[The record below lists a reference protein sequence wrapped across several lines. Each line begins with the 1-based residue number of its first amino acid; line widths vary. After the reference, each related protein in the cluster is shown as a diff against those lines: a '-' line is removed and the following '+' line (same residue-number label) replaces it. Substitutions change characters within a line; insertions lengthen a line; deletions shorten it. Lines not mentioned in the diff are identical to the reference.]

1 MFDISKFTSVAAQ
14 TLSNNAEMHWLYQT
28 QDSAADIQK
37 IDATHFNNYFGEAYS
52 LLSEGNIITVRHM
65 STPDDTAATLSMTS
79 TVIDEVDYI
88 VIHKGEQLETNAGVS
103 TVVKSVYVYPLQK
116 GQRILVRK
124 FDNSTTFTN
133 TNVSFQS
140 PVCVSKL
147 GVVRLAAVTADLVLT
162 LKQHDHGGTQL
173 GTVTMDDDESAHAG
187 YFVETS
193 LANSSQCVE
202 TSFNIEG
209 NAAAGN
215 APFIVYL
222 LAESDA
228 SAHVDTLALTAPV
241 ANANQGNNLSWIS
254 PVSGRITKILVG
266 ASANATG
273 AASTWTASIAGTAV
287 TGGVATIAI
296 GSASAVAIPTAL
308 NIVNAGQEIT
318 VVGTAL
324 GTAGTANVA
333 VLIEA

>member
-14 TLSNNAEMHWLYQT
+14 ALSDNAEMHWLYQT
-28 QDSAADIQK
+28 TDSAATIQLS
-37 IDATHFNNYFGEAYS
+37 AANHFNNYFADAYS

-88 VIHKGEQLETNAGVS
+88 VIHKGEHRDANARI
-103 TVVKSVYVYPLQK
+103 VKDIFVYPLQK

-124 FDNSTTFTN
+124 FDNATNFTN

-140 PVCVSKL
+140 NVCV
-147 GVVRLAAVTADLVLT
+147 TLT
-162 LKQHDHGGTQL
+162 IKQHDSVGTQL
-173 GTVTMDDDESAHAG
+173 GTVTMSVANSADAN
-187 YFVETS
+187 YFNETA

-202 TSFNIEG
+202 TSFNIAG

-215 APFIVYL
+215 APFIVFL

-228 SAHVDTLALTAPV
+228 SAHVDTVSLTAPV
-241 ANANQGNNLSWIS
+241 ANANQVNNLSWIS
-254 PVSGRITKILVG
+254 PVSGRITKIYVG

-273 AASTWTASIAGTAV
+273 ADSTWTASIAGTAV
-287 TGGVATIAI
+287 TGGVATIAV
-296 GSASAVAIPTAL
+296 GSASGVATPTDL

-318 VVGTAL
+318 IAGTAL

>member
-14 TLSNNAEMHWLYQT
+14 TLSNNAEMHWLYET

-37 IDATHFNNYFGEAYS
+37 IDATHFNNYFSEAYS

-65 STPDDTAATLSMTS
+65 STPDNTAATLSMTS

-88 VIHKGEQLETNAGVS
+88 VIHKGEQLETNNNVS

-124 FDNSTTFTN
+124 FDDSTTFAN
-133 TNVSFQS
+133 TDVSFQS

-147 GVVRLAAVTADLVLT
+147 GIVRLAAVTADLVLT
-162 LKQHDHGGTQL
+162 LKQHDHHGTQL
-173 GTVTMDDDESAHAG
+173 GTVTMTAANSQHAG
-187 YFVETS
+187 HFVETS
-193 LANSSQCVE
+193 LANSSQCIE
-202 TSFNIEG
+202 SSFNIEG

-241 ANANQGNNLSWIS
+241 ANANQGNNLSWVS
-254 PVSGRITKILVG
+254 PASGRITKILVG

-296 GSASAVAIPTAL
+296 GSASAVAVPTAL
-308 NIVNAGQEIT
+308 NIVTAGQEIT

-324 GTAGTANVA
+324 GQAGTANVA